1 MKKLLLGSAA
11 LAALM
16 TTDCATAADLW
27 VKAMPPPAPVQYSD
41 WTGVY
46 VGIEG
51 GYGWGN
57 NSFGYGGQSS
67 TRDAQDF
74 NTFTTA
80 PVPYCDPTYF
90 TRVYN
95 LPLVIPGL
103 GSIATRGFLFGG
115 FLGAQRQTGSWVL
128 GLEADFDGADITGS
142 GSNTLVTKASTTAQV
157 FTSTTTSFAGPPPYT
172 TTITAAI
179 TPVYNPGA
187 ISTTNSMI
195 SVDRKIDDLAS
206 VRGKLGFTPWQS
218 LMLYGTAGLAL
229 AHQTTDVS
237 FMQTTTGTMIGVDSK
252 GVFHAVPTIPF
263 SSSVS
268 ANASNGA
275 VLFGWAAGGGLDYK
289 LTQNLILG
297 AEYLHYDF
305 GKVGF
310 SLNNSGG
317 VSLAGSGKTTVDAIK
332 GRISWLIN

>member
-1 MKKLLLGSAA
+1 MRKLLLGSAA

-16 TTDCATAADLW
+16 STDTAMPADLV
-27 VKAMPPPAPVQYSD
+27 VKAMPPAPPVQYSD

-57 NSFGYGGQSS
+57 DSFGFGGQNSA
-67 TRDAQDF
+67 RVPQDF
-74 NTFTTA
+74 STFTA
-80 PVPYCDPTYF
+80 PLVKYVDPTYF

-95 LPLVIPGL
+95 LPLVISGL
-103 GSIATRGFLFGG
+103 NSITTGGFLFGG
-115 FLGAQRQTGSWVL
+115 FIGAQKQTGFWVL
-128 GLEADFDGADITGS
+128 GLETDFDGADITGS
-142 GSNTLVTKASTTAQV
+142 GSNTVITNASTTAQV
-157 FTSTTTSFAGPPPYT
+157 FKSTTKSFAGPPPFT
-172 TTITAAI
+172 TTSTIAI
-179 TPVYNPGA
+179 TPVINPGA

-206 VRGKLGFTPWQS
+206 VRGKFGYTPWQS
-218 LMLYGTAGLAL
+218 LMFYGTAGLAL
-229 AHQTTDVS
+229 AHQATDVS
-237 FMQTTTGTMIGVDSK
+237 FTQTTTGTMIGVDSK
-252 GVFHAVPTIPF
+252 GVFHAAPTIPF

-317 VSLAGSGKTTVDAIK
+317 VSLAGSGKTTVDALK
-332 GRISWLIN
+332 GRLSWLIN